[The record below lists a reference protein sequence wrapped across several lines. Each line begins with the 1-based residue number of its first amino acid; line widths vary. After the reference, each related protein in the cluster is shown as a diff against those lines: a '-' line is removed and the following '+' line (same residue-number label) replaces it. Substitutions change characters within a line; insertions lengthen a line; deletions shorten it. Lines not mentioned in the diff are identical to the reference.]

1 MSNKLLFNQAKVLNM
16 SKEIIIHEK
25 QSSIFDIVEDTT
37 TQMHT
42 IIKEQSINLKL
53 SSLLALKNNKKLQH
67 NLFMALESDSLED
80 LEFFFKTLSRI

>member
-1 MSNKLLFNQAKVLNM
+1 M

-37 TQMHT
+37 TPMP
-42 IIKEQSINLKL
+42 IVIKEQSINIKL
-53 SSLLALKNNKKLQH
+53 SSLLALKTNKELQH
-67 NLFMALESDSLED
+67 NLFIALESDSLED